1 MAVLASFMQEVVL
14 DTDTLLNDRKFA
26 ETMLLKRG
34 KEGLSRADMV
44 FILRN
49 LLKLK
54 YYPVAVKF
62 FYDEGEV
69 VKFKAEHEYL
79 VACNPFTFCHF
90 SAASRQRGDVLLGDK
105 RTLGCSNARY
115 LFGWKDLDEQEIKSH
130 VKYVRDREQAEKFVK
145 TKPRLPEGLIAF
157 ATAPLHKAK
166 FEPDLIHII
175 CDVLQSYHIYND
187 WASAMDVHPV
197 QPNLMMNSSVCGG
210 AVWTYNNRKINVVPM
225 CSSSYTSGK
234 TEQGEINVFVPW
246 EQFEATVVRLLE
258 RTAKY
263 GGASF
268 PRTGET
274 YPGFNVCKLCNF
286 LIFRKPKEDER

>member
-1 MAVLASFMQEVVL
+1 MREVKVGRGLVVDSELLL
-14 DTDTLLNDRKFA
+14 DDKRFA
-26 ETMLLKRG
+26 EVMLEK
-34 KEGLSRADMV
+34 KHTVGLTKADMV

-49 LLKLK
+49 LLKMK

-62 FYDEGEV
+62 FFSKDEVE
-69 VKFKAEHEYL
+69 KFKQEHEYL

-115 LFGWKDLDEQEIKSH
+115 VFGWKELDEQEIKSH
-130 VKYVRDREQAEKFVK
+130 LKYVRDMEQADKFVR
-145 TKPRLPEGLIAF
+145 TKPRLPRGLVAF

-166 FEPDLIHII
+166 FEPDIIHII
-175 CDVLQSYHIYND
+175 CDVLQSYHLYND

-197 QPNLMMNSSVCGG
+197 EAYFCMNSAVCAG
-210 AVWTYNNRKINVVPM
+210 AVRCYNDRRLNVVPM

-234 TEQGEINVFVPW
+234 TEQGEINVYIPW
-246 EQFEATVVRLLE
+246 EQFEPMILRLLE

-263 GGASF
+263 GGASL

-286 LIFRKPKEDER
+286 LIFRKPKEEEG

>member
-1 MAVLASFMQEVVL
+1 MTQEVVL
-14 DTDTLLNDRKFA
+14 DTETLLDDRKFA
-26 ETMLLKRG
+26 ETMLLKRD
-34 KEGLSRADMV
+34 KQGLSKADIV

-62 FYDEGEV
+62 FYDEDNVE
-69 VKFKAEHEYL
+69 KFKAEHEYL
-79 VACNPFTFCHF
+79 VACNPITFCHF

-145 TKPRLPEGLIAF
+145 TKPRLPEGLVAF

-197 QPNLMMNSSVCGG
+197 QPSFMMNSSVCGG
-210 AVWTYNNRKINVVPM
+210 AVWTYNNKRINVVPM

-234 TEQGEINVFVPW
+234 TEQGEINVYLPW
-246 EQFEATVVRLLE
+246 EQFEVTIVRLLE

-286 LIFRKPKEDER
+286 LLFRKPKEDE

>member
-1 MAVLASFMQEVVL
+1 MEVREVVI
-14 DTDTLLNDRKFA
+14 DSETLLDDRKFSEA
-26 ETMLLKRG
+26 MLLKRD
-34 KEGLSRADMV
+34 KMGLSKADMV
-44 FILRN
+44 LILRN

-62 FYDEGEV
+62 FYSEEEIEE
-69 VKFKAEHEYL
+69 FKAKHEYQ

-90 SAASRQRGDVLLGDK
+90 SAASRQRGDVLLGDRK
-105 RTLGCSNARY
+105 TLGCSNARF

-130 VKYVRDREQAEKFVK
+130 IKYVRDREQAEKFVK
-145 TKPRLPEGLIAF
+145 TKPRLPEGLLAF
-157 ATAPLHKAK
+157 ATAPLHKARFK
-166 FEPDLIHII
+166 PDLIHII

-197 QPNLMMNSSVCGG
+197 QPNLMMNSAVCGG
-210 AVWTYNNRKINVVPM
+210 AVWTYNNRRINVVPM

-234 TEQGEINVFVPW
+234 TEHGEINVYVPW
-246 EQFEATVVRLLE
+246 EQFEPYIVRLLE

-286 LIFRKPKEDER
+286 LLFRKPKEDE

>member
-1 MAVLASFMQEVVL
+1 MEQVEVGIDSEALL
-14 DTDTLLNDRKFA
+14 DDRRFS
-26 ETMLLKRG
+26 EMMLLKR
-34 KEGLSRADMV
+34 ETTGLSKADMV
-44 FILRN
+44 FTLRN

-62 FYDEGEV
+62 FYDEKELE
-69 VKFKAEHEYL
+69 KFKFEHEYL

-90 SAASRQRGDVLLGDK
+90 SAESRQKGDVLLGD
-105 RTLGCSNARY
+105 RRMLGCSNARY

-130 VKYVRDREQAEKFVK
+130 LKYVRNREQAEKFVK
-145 TKPRLPEGLIAF
+145 TKPRLPEGLLAF

-175 CDVLQSYHIYND
+175 CDVLQSYHLYND
-187 WASAMDVHPV
+187 YASAMDVHPV
-197 QPNLMMNSSVCGG
+197 LPNLMMNSAVCGG
-210 AVWTYNNRKINVVPM
+210 AVWTYNNKRINVVPM

-234 TEQGEINVFVPW
+234 TEQGEINVYIPW
-246 EQFEATVVRLLE
+246 EHFEAMIVRLLE

-263 GGASF
+263 GGASY

-274 YPGFNVCKLCNF
+274 YPGFNICKLCNF
-286 LIFRKPKEDER
+286 LLFRKPKEDE

>member
-1 MAVLASFMQEVVL
+1 MMQEVVL
-14 DTDTLLNDRKFA
+14 DSETLLDDRKFA
-26 ETMLLKRG
+26 ETMLLKRD
-34 KEGLSRADMV
+34 KQGLSKADMV

-62 FYDEGEV
+62 FYDDDEIER
-69 VKFKAEHEYL
+69 FRAEHEYL

-130 VKYVRDREQAEKFVK
+130 IKYVRDREQAEKFVK
-145 TKPRLPEGLIAF
+145 TKPRLPEGLRAF

-197 QPNLMMNSSVCGG
+197 QPNLMMNSAVCGG
-210 AVWTYNNRKINVVPM
+210 AVWTYNSRKINIVPM

-234 TEQGEINVFVPW
+234 TEQGEINVYIPW
-246 EQFEATVVRLLE
+246 EQFEPTIVRLLE
-258 RTAKY
+258 RTAEY
-263 GGASF
+263 GGASY

-286 LIFRKPKEDER
+286 LIFRKPKDNE